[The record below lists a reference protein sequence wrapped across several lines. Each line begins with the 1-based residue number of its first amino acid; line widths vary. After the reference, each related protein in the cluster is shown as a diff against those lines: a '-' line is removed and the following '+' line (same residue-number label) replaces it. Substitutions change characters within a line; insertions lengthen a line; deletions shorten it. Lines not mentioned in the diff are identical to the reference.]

1 MVDSMF
7 IGQGKDL
14 QNGYSIE
21 MDGTPRFL
29 VVRLYDDKEHNAVEI
44 SINGVPMG
52 KFRPYSN
59 QGYKLIFE
67 QRYRVGMRNGLTSA
81 ERYMEDTCKFYNDT
95 VLLQK
100 AYH

>member
-1 MVDSMF
+1 MF
-7 IGQGKDL
+7 VNQGKKLD
-14 QNGYSIE
+14 NGYRIE

-29 VVRLYDDKEHNAVEI
+29 VVRLYDDKEHDVVEI
-44 SINGVPMG
+44 SINGLKMG
-52 KFRPYSN
+52 IFKPYTN
-59 QGYKLIFE
+59 QGYKIKFE

-81 ERYMEDTCKFYNDT
+81 ERYLEDTCRFYSDT